1 MHYANYNGSAGLA
14 DQGLAAPRCG
24 QVSAQPRR
32 RWHVSPEGF
41 RELRL
46 SCFLSQRA
54 AADFLGV
61 SVATVRR
68 WDRGQRRVPWAV
80 VRLLRL
86 KRLGDLGALAPAWDG
101 WRLDGDA
108 LWSPEGFAYRVGEVG
123 WWGLLVAQARAFRE
137 RYDRGV

>member
-1 MHYANYNGSAGLA
+1 MSTH
-14 DQGLAAPRCG
+14 
-24 QVSAQPRR
+24 PRR
-32 RWHVSPEGF
+32 RRWYIAPEGF

-54 AADFLGV
+54 TAEFLGV

-68 WDRGQRRVPWAV
+68 WDRGQRRVPWIV

-86 KRLGDLGALAPAWDG
+86 MRLGDLGALAPAWDG

-108 LWSPEGFAYRVGEVG
+108 LWSPEGFAYRAGEVG
-123 WWGLLVAQARAFRE
+123 WWGLLVAQARAFRT
-137 RYDRGV
+137 RHGSAS